1 MKCVPLGDVAKIVSG
16 ATPKTGVPEFWD
28 GPIPWATPADLSK
41 LDGAYIS
48 RTPRN
53 LTESGVRSCATT
65 VLPANSVLLSSR
77 APIGHVAINTVPM
90 ATNQGFKSLVPGPQL
105 DSKFLYHWLRSKTAY
120 LQSLG
125 NGATFKEISKRTTE
139 QIEVLLPTLDEQRRI
154 AAILDHADALRAERR
169 QVQRYWNELVSAVFY
184 RWFGDPVTNEK
195 DWPVYQFGDHI
206 ESMQYGPRF
215 HNESYSV
222 DGTRIVRITD
232 LDHSGSLDFDGMPRM
247 SLSDDTKR
255 KFVLSP
261 GDIVFARTGATVGKL
276 TTIRNG
282 DPACVAGAYFIRIQL
297 KEHIEPDF
305 AATLLRSRSIQEIIT
320 SGSHQSAQQNFSG
333 PGLRSLPFPLPP
345 PSLQRQFCDFL
356 TSLSSQQTGSARASA
371 KLDALFASLQSRAFR
386 GEL

>member
-1 MKCVPLGDVAKIVSG
+1 MKCVLLGDVAKIVSG

-105 DSKFLYHWLRSKTAY
+105 DSKYLYHWLRSKTAY

-139 QIEVLLPTLDEQRRI
+139 QIEIPLPPVNEQRRI
-154 AAILDHADALRAERR
+154 AAILDHADTLRAKRR
-169 QVQRYWNELVSAVFY
+169 QIVANLDELVSSTFHKM
-184 RWFGDPVTNEK
+184 FGSLPISHKLSECC
-195 DWPVYQFGDHI
+195 
-206 ESMQYGPRF
+206 
-215 HNESYSV
+215 
-222 DGTRIVRITD
+222 VRITD
-232 LDHSGSLDFDGMPRM
+232 GTHQSPQWADSGIPFLFITNITTGEINFDTKKFISTETWHELTRRSPITVGDVLYSSVGVTYGIPAVVRSPQRFAFQRHIAHIKPNADLLHSEFLAAMLASPRVKRQADRVARGAAQPTVN
-247 SLSDDTKR
+247 LSDIKNFEVTVPAYERQQD
-255 KFVLSP
+255 FVRR
-261 GDIVFARTGATVGKL
+261 IGA
-276 TTIRNG
+276 
-282 DPACVAGAYFIRIQL
+282 IRINR
-297 KEHIEPDF
+297 E
-305 AATLLRSRSIQEIIT
+305 
-320 SGSHQSAQQNFSG
+320 
-333 PGLRSLPFPLPP
+333 
-345 PSLQRQFCDFL
+345 
-356 TSLSSQQTGSARASA
+356 SA
-371 KLDALFASLQSRAFR
+371 KKAEDICTALFTSLQSRAFR